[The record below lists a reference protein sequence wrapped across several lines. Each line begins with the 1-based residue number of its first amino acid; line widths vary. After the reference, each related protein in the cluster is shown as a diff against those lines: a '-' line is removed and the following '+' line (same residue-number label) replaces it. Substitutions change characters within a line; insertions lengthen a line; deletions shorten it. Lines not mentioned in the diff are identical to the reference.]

1 MKIHE
6 IVSFMV
12 RHDEEGR
19 GVTTLGQLAAN
30 LAAYPDDAPVK
41 LNGESPTS
49 IDSYRG
55 YYEHLAISTSRVV
68 APPTRSTALRSQPSD
83 WSDADTERVLIG
95 SRATVADVIQAL
107 DLCIGATFMGYKGGD
122 FTMDGGTLM
131 FAAPWGSTGM
141 GITGAT
147 LSAEGAV
154 ELAVTS
160 DE

>member
-6 IVSFMV
+6 IVSAMV

-19 GVTTLGQLAAN
+19 CVTTLGKLVDT
-30 LAAYPDDAPVK
+30 LAAYPDEAPVK

-55 YYEHLAISTSRVV
+55 YYEHLAISTSREDKQ
-68 APPTRSTALRSQPSD
+68 PKQSKALRSQPSD

-95 SRATVADVIQAL
+95 SQATVADVIQAL
-107 DLCIGATFMGYKGGD
+107 DLCIGSTFMGYKGGD

-147 LSAEGAV
+147 LSAEGTV
-154 ELAVTS
+154 ELAVT